1 MFTQINDTELK
12 ATNGGAYLG
21 PDGSV
26 VVTAPEGMLGN
37 AAPRGAGETREITL
51 RDGTTK
57 EVGVNTVMRD
67 MAADG
72 RLPVGGWRVPFG
84 GRRPRPDF

>member
-1 MFTQINDTELK
+1 MINQLTDTQLK

-51 RDGTTK
+51 RDGTMK
-57 EVGVNTVMRD
+57 EVGVNTVRRD
-67 MAADG
+67 MAAEG
-72 RLPVGGWRVPFG
+72 RLPFGGWC
-84 GRRPRPDF
+84 PDC

>member
-1 MFTQINDTELK
+1 MFTQINDNDLK
-12 ATNGGAYLG
+12 ATNGGAFLCSEG
-21 PDGSV
+21 RV

-67 MAADG
+67 MAAEG
-72 RLPVGGWRVPFG
+72 RLPFRVWC
-84 GRRPRPDF
+84 PDC

>member
-12 ATNGGAYLG
+12 ATTGGAYLG
-21 PDGSV
+21 PDGRV
-26 VVTAPEGMLGN
+26 VATAKEGMLGN
-37 AAPRGAGETREITL
+37 TAQPGVGETREITL

-67 MAADG
+67 MAAEG
-72 RLPVGGWRVPFG
+72 RLPRGGWC
-84 GRRPRPDF
+84 PDC

>member
-21 PDGSV
+21 PEGRV

-37 AAPRGAGETREITL
+37 TAPRGAGETREITL
-51 RDGTTK
+51 RDGTMK
-57 EVGVNTVMRD
+57 EVGVNTVRRD
-67 MAADG
+67 MAAEG
-72 RLPVGGWRVPFG
+72 RLPFGGWC
-84 GRRPRPDF
+84 PDC

>member
-1 MFTQINDTELK
+1 MFTQITDTNLK

-37 AAPRGAGETREITL
+37 AAPQEAGETREITL

-57 EVGVNTVMRD
+57 EAGVNTVRRD
-67 MAADG
+67 MADEG
-72 RLPVGGWRVPFG
+72 CLPFKGWC
-84 GRRPRPDF
+84 PDC